1 MLLMV
6 SVPKHKFKWIFG
18 FSGESDDDRED
29 IFAAA
34 NSARKAAG
42 IHPSICH
49 VFLVLLPQNYSF

>member
-6 SVPKHKFKWIFG
+6 SVRKHKFKWIIG
-18 FSGESDDDRED
+18 LSGESDDDRED

-34 NSARKAAG
+34 NSARKAAS

-49 VFLVLLPQNYSF
+49 VFQGLLLQISF

>member
-6 SVPKHKFKWIFG
+6 SVPAHKFKWISG

-34 NSARKAAG
+34 NSARKAASNN
-42 IHPSICH
+42 PSICL
-49 VFLVLLPQNYSF
+49 VLQVLLPRISF